1 MIGLGSDKNTD
12 MNDKKYENTDL
23 KDKKYEQT
31 QIQILVIK
39 LQLHSVQIVLS
50 SREESKFSLCH
61 LGLRMVHL
69 VEMVPDPATFFRNN
83 KTKYQPVGAG
93 LLVDFNLEDAEYTFI
108 AFMVLVTIFLA
119 VLLKVFQTTF
129 QNTQTFTKH
138 LRPSA

>member
-1 MIGLGSDKNTD
+1 
-12 MNDKKYENTDL
+12 MNKLSYKSFSQNL
-23 KDKKYEQT
+23 SC
-31 QIQILVIK
+31 IK
-39 LQLHSVQIVLS
+39 CKLS
-50 SREESKFSLCH
+50 CRAERKESKFSLCY

-69 VEMVPDPATFFRNN
+69 VEMVPDPATFSQNN

>member
-1 MIGLGSDKNTD
+1 
-12 MNDKKYENTDL
+12 MNKFRYKSFSQNL
-23 KDKKYEQT
+23 SC
-31 QIQILVIK
+31 IQCK
-39 LQLHSVQIVLS
+39 LSCRAE
-50 SREESKFSLCH
+50 REESKFSLCH

-69 VEMVPDPATFFRNN
+69 VEMVPDPATFSRNN